1 MNIIFGKGG
10 VILSG
15 EKAWI
20 SGEKYSILIVIA
32 IIAVVGMVY
41 FVFEG
46 NSAGMDPIG
55 KKETAAFNGM
65 QLKLA
70 FNDGNEAK
78 VFALASNNA
87 LAKYAAMEGN
97 PVPEEDSM
105 VIGATEADTMKSEN
119 IFLQPG
125 DRLIGFF
132 GLNPTVEGV
141 LAETGTP
148 LDYFHFLSPLGF
160 SAVNAY
166 NGLVFI
172 KMSGEE
178 PKLFVSFLPGGKI
191 PAPKLAEGSLDGYE
205 EHVIVGKKFYPII
218 IGSGEAALMRKEK
231 VFNEIGDSFEKFG
244 QRFIVAG
251 IMEKTGSAFDF
262 AHFVPFGEG
271 QLQ

>member
-1 MNIIFGKGG
+1 MSGK
-10 VILSG
+10 
-15 EKAWI
+15 KAWLL
-20 SGEKYSILIVIA
+20 GEKYSILIVIA
-32 IIAVVGMVY
+32 IIAVVGLVY
-41 FVFEG
+41 FVFGG
-46 NSAGMDPIG
+46 NNAGMGYPIG
-55 KKETAAFNGM
+55 EKETAVFNGM

-87 LAKYAAMEGN
+87 LAKYAAIEGN

-105 VIGATEADTMKSEN
+105 VIGATEAATMKSEN
-119 IFLQPG
+119 LFAQPG

-148 LDYFHFLSPLGF
+148 LDYFHFLGPREFG
-160 SAVNAY
+160 AVKAY

-172 KMSGEE
+172 KMAGEE
-178 PKLFVSFLPGGKI
+178 PELFVLYLPGGKI

-205 EHVIVGKKFYPII
+205 EHVIVGKKFYPVI
-218 IGSGEAALMRKEK
+218 IGSEEAVMMRKEK
-231 VFNEIGDSFEKFG
+231 AFNEIGDSFETFG
-244 QRFIVAG
+244 QRFIVVG